1 MGPSKHRGD
10 GSHRPREH
18 RRLQPLYRS
27 AARLEEATVSL
38 HDLGIFVIGGSIV
51 GLISG
56 SLGYHSGLT
65 DGARKAFEQIQREHR
80 RSNR

>member
-1 MGPSKHRGD
+1 MIH
-10 GSHRPREH
+10 
-18 RRLQPLYRS
+18 
-27 AARLEEATVSL
+27 
-38 HDLGIFVIGGSIV
+38 LGQYLIAFALG

-80 RSNR
+80 RNSR